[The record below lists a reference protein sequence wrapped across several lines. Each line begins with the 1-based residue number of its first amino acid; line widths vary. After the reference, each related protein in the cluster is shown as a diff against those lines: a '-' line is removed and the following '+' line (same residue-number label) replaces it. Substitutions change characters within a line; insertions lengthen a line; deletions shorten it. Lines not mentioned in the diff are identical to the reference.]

1 MTGAPMPEPLDT
13 VVIQER
19 VLADGDL
26 VHIPAGEKPGANV
39 RQAGEDISADSI
51 VLRAGGRITP
61 ARLGLLASLGIGQ
74 VGVKRRVR
82 VAFYSSGD
90 EVRAIGEPLRPG
102 DIYNS
107 NSYTLLGMLSE
118 LGVETIDLGLV
129 RDDPRA
135 LEEALREAALRAD
148 LVLSSGGISVGEADH
163 IIDGIRRMGQV
174 HFNKVAIKPGRPLTF
189 ASIDNALFFGLPGNP
204 VAVMTTFQQFVR
216 PALRLLSGE
225 TAARRVHFRARCE
238 QHLRHQ
244 PGRTEYRRGRLSWD
258 ADGTPVVV
266 GSGSQGSGVLS
277 SMSHGDCF
285 IVLGPER
292 ADVLPGEW
300 VRVEPFA
307 LDSYSDA

>member
-1 MTGAPMPEPLDT
+1 VLGA
-13 VVIQER
+13 
-19 VLADGDL
+19 G
-26 VHIPAGEKPGANV
+26 
-39 RQAGEDISADSI
+39 S
-51 VLRAGGRITP
+51 RITP
-61 ARLGLLASLGIGQ
+61 ARLGLIASLGIGRI
-74 VGVKRRVR
+74 GVYRRVR

-90 EVRAIGEPLRPG
+90 EIRGIGEPLRAG
-102 DIYNS
+102 EIYNS

-118 LGVETIDLGLV
+118 LGTETIDLGLV

-135 LEEALREAALRAD
+135 LEEALREGAQRAD
-148 LVLSSGGISVGEADH
+148 LVLTTGGISVGEADH
-163 IIDGIRRMGQV
+163 IVDGIRRVGEV

-189 ASIDNALFFGLPGNP
+189 AGIGKALFFGLPGNP

-216 PALRLLSGE
+216 PALRLLCGE
-225 TAARRVHFRARCE
+225 TAARRVHFHARCD

-277 SMSHGDCF
+277 SMSHGNCF

-292 ADVLPGEW
+292 ADVLPGER
-300 VRVEPFA
+300 VTVEPFA
-307 LDSYSDA
+307 LD